1 MTEIVAVDIGGTHA
15 RFAIA
20 QLNDGAVVL
29 QPETTLNTSHYANLQ
44 SAWEAFV
51 GKLGRPAPRGAGICV
66 ACPVQGDVLKL
77 TNNPW
82 VIRPAA
88 LADQLKL
95 DQVTLINDFAAV
107 AHAVAT
113 VGPAHMRQIC
123 GPDDALPTH
132 GTIAIVGP
140 GTGLGVGQVLRLGP
154 KRYHVIPSEGGH
166 VSFAP
171 LDALEDRILAQL
183 RTQHLRVSAERV
195 ASGPGFVNIY
205 DALATI
211 EGRSVQLTDDKTLW
225 TLALSGEDALAN
237 AALERF
243 CMILG
248 AIAGDMALTMGAR
261 GVVIAGGLGLRLAD
275 ILPRSAF
282 SERFTGK
289 GRFET
294 LMKSL
299 PVKLITHPQPGLLGA
314 AAAYAQAHHA

>member
-1 MTEIVAVDIGGTHA
+1 MTEIVAVDIGGTHV

-20 QLNDGAVVL
+20 ELNDGAIALQREIVL
-29 QPETTLNTSHYANLQ
+29 DTSHYANLQ
-44 SAWEAFV
+44 SAWEAFA

-66 ACPVQGDVLKL
+66 AGPVRGDVLKL

-88 LADQLKL
+88 LAEQLKL

-113 VGPAHMRQIC
+113 VGPEHMRPIC
-123 GPDDALPTH
+123 GPDAPLPTH

-183 RTQHLRVSAERV
+183 RLQHPRVSAERV

-225 TLALSGEDALAN
+225 TLALAGDDSLAV

-275 ILPRSAF
+275 VLPRSAF
-282 SERFTGK
+282 ADRFTGK
-289 GRFET
+289 GRFEAM
-294 LMKSL
+294 MKTL

-314 AAAYAQAHHA
+314 AAAYAQEHHA

>member
-1 MTEIVAVDIGGTHA
+1 
-15 RFAIA
+15 
-20 QLNDGAVVL
+20 
-29 QPETTLNTSHYANLQ
+29 
-44 SAWEAFV
+44 
-51 GKLGRPAPRGAGICV
+51 
-66 ACPVQGDVLKL
+66 
-77 TNNPW
+77 
-82 VIRPAA
+82 
-88 LADQLKL
+88 
-95 DQVTLINDFAAV
+95 
-107 AHAVAT
+107 
-113 VGPAHMRQIC
+113 
-123 GPDDALPTH
+123 
-132 GTIAIVGP
+132 
-140 GTGLGVGQVLRLGP
+140 
-154 KRYHVIPSEGGH
+154 
-166 VSFAP
+166 
-171 LDALEDRILAQL
+171 
-183 RTQHLRVSAERV
+183 
-195 ASGPGFVNIY
+195 VNIY